1 MPSTLEL
8 PDLGQGPPLNRRRLL
23 QGLAATAAIGA
34 GLPALAQT
42 NPAQPEPYRP
52 PIRRDPVTGAPV
64 DQAVSHLPF
73 GRVSPVLP
81 VPNLPVTLDD
91 GKPARLQPLF
101 AGQVTVM
108 QLMFTGCSATCPIQ
122 GALFAEVARRNTHRE
137 ARLVSLSIDALGDT
151 PAALKAWMGRYGAH
165 PSWRAGVP
173 RPEDVETLIG
183 FVRGR
188 AVGPDPHTAK
198 VYFFDRRSQLV
209 YKTYDLPSV
218 RDVLSLIGEAVA
230 IRTPAP
236 R

>member
-1 MPSTLEL
+1 MPSLMEL
-8 PDLGQGPPLNRRRLL
+8 PDLGQGSPLNRRDLL
-23 QGLAATAAIGA
+23 QRLAGTAAFAAT
-34 GLPALAQT
+34 LPAVAQT
-42 NPAQPEPYRP
+42 TATPADPYRA
-52 PIRRDPVTGAPV
+52 PIRRDPATGAPV

-91 GKPARLQPLF
+91 GKAARLQPWF

-122 GALFAEVARRNTHRE
+122 GALFAEVARRNTHRD

-151 PAALKAWMGRYGAH
+151 PAALKTWMARYGAH

-173 RPEDVETLIG
+173 RPEDVETLIN

-188 AVGPDPHTAK
+188 ATGPDPHTAK

-230 IRTPAP
+230 LKTPAP